1 MCQKRKT
8 EVFFC
13 FYFERED
20 GESFGSKLFRSDEL
34 LAEKE
39 RELPVLL
46 GVRVFVTHD
55 ETPRAEA
62 RLQKKE
68 KEREREGGTG
78 EPDVGHASD
87 RRRQRRRSLRG
98 RRHARE
104 RRTGW
109 NVFVS

>member
-1 MCQKRKT
+1 MGRSDERNGDARSAKEERETREREKT
-8 EVFFC
+8 SERANALLRFSSSFGFFSFFFVSEEENRSFVFVL
-13 FYFERED
+13 RGED

-62 RLQKKE
+62 R
-68 KEREREGGTG
+68 
-78 EPDVGHASD
+78 
-87 RRRQRRRSLRG
+87 
-98 RRHARE
+98 
-104 RRTGW
+104 
-109 NVFVS
+109 